1 MMDTPMSAAELAS
14 AIERMTGLD
23 PSAYAAERIGA
34 QSCTGDQASVRRLA
48 EIARLGDPSGRDPGD
63 PA

>member
-1 MMDTPMSAAELAS
+1 MSAAELAT

-34 QSCTGDQASVRRLA
+34 LTSTGDEASVRRLA
-48 EIARLGDPSGRDPGD
+48 EVARLSADRVRRSGET
-63 PA
+63 A